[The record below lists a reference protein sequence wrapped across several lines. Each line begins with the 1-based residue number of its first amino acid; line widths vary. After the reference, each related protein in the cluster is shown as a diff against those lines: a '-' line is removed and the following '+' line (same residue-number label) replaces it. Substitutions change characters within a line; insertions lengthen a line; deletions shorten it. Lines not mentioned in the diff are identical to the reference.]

1 MQERK
6 RNKEKCVVKILKD
19 SIKKS
24 KFIRNHN
31 KFKWIKPTYAEIVSD
46 KILKIQ
52 YELFIRDIIS
62 KT

>member
-19 SIKKS
+19 SIKKF
-24 KFIRNHN
+24 KFIRNYN
-31 KFKWIKPTYAEIVSD
+31 KFKWIKFIYVEIVLD

-52 YELFIRDIIS
+52 YELFIRDIIF
-62 KT
+62 KI